1 MISARTHM
9 MARRHLTPIPV
20 GVAPPRESY
29 RRRHRAGSRTGLVS
43 AVEVYFRS
51 ADTLL
56 ARVLAHLGPS
66 SGAAYSAS
74 RAKRSLDLAVALPL
88 AVITIALIALL
99 MLVNR
104 VLSPHRPA
112 LFRQD
117 RVGPSGDSLR
127 VLKIRS
133 MVTGPGVDAQ
143 ATVCTAFGRFIR
155 RYHLDE
161 LPQLLQVLTGRLS
174 LVGIRV
180 LPRNVYEGL
189 AESWSSERFAAWQ
202 AMYAAAPLG
211 LSGTH
216 QVFRRTG
223 KEDSR
228 RFHRDMFYARHASIG
243 FDLYLLWRTL
253 GSRDKEVPYGPAQR
267 SGLPKAA

>member
-1 MISARTHM
+1 MISARTRAL
-9 MARRHLTPIPV
+9 ARP
-20 GVAPPRESY
+20 APSPLAPAGCAGRDASCG
-29 RRRHRAGSRTGLVS
+29 RTRSRARPLQAIDS
-43 AVEVYFRS
+43 YFRS
-51 ADTLL
+51 ADTRL
-56 ARVLAHLGPS
+56 ARALASVGPS
-66 SGAAYSAS
+66 AGSSYAVS
-74 RAKRSLDLAVALPL
+74 RAKRFLDLTIVIPL
-88 AVITIALIALL
+88 AVVAIAIIALL

-104 VLSPHRPA
+104 MLAPKRRA

-117 RVGPSGDSLR
+117 RVGQGGDTLR
-127 VLKIRS
+127 IVKIRS
-133 MVTGPGVDAQ
+133 MVRQRGPDAP
-143 ATVCTAFGRFIR
+143 AAVCTAFGRFIR
-155 RYHLDE
+155 RYYLDE

-202 AMYAAAPLG
+202 AMYDAAPLG

-223 KEDSR
+223 KEDIR
-228 RFHRDMFYARHASIG
+228 RFHRDMFYARHASLG

-253 GSRDKEVPYGPAQR
+253 GSRDKEVPHGRTRQ
-267 SGLPKAA
+267 SILPRAA